1 MHKHFEFIKIEWRTW
16 RTEENKEK
24 IKESWRI
31 NHYKFHNNLIVISN
45 PSVFSVTGCKIWK
58 KGESPLNFVFN
69 TEVNRHNMESRQVK
83 ALLQIYHT
91 WFISLYDF
99 HFVIN
104 VLGNDWTS
112 QKRWPTQKEHTVS
125 WRHLII
131 KKFKQILYG
140 RFSTLTFGLKDWF
153 KVTPKPLPTGTLS
166 AS

>member
-1 MHKHFEFIKIEWRTW
+1 
-16 RTEENKEK
+16 
-24 IKESWRI
+24 
-31 NHYKFHNNLIVISN
+31 
-45 PSVFSVTGCKIWK
+45 
-58 KGESPLNFVFN
+58 
-69 TEVNRHNMESRQVK
+69 MESRQVK

-153 KVTPKPLPTGTLS
+153 KVTPNLYPLALWVQVKLNWNNGIENNRKYAKQINPTDRYWMQSGFLMKIQKYIQQCLFLVS
-166 AS
+166 